1 MPREIEQRVIDE
13 AKKARTGNT
22 SSAR

>member
-13 AKKARTGNT
+13 AKKARAGNN
-22 SSAR
+22 SPAR